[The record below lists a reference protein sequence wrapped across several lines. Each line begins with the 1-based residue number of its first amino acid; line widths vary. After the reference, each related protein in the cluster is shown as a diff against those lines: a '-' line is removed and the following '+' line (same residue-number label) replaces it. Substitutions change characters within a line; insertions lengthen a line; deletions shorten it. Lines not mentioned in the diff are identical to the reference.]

1 MKKFIFKYTE
11 TLEGSIIVEGDF
23 KDENEARVY
32 AFYNTEN
39 AQKKLPSLPNCFIG
53 ELITIE
59 K

>member
-11 TLEGSIIVEGDF
+11 TLEGCIIVEGDF
-23 KDENEARVY
+23 KNEKEARDY

-39 AQKKLPSLPNCFIG
+39 AKKKLPSLPNRFIG